1 MNNLSRSF
9 SAFFTMIIGLVL
21 LVFGLMKR
29 DIAAYIGGDTPL
41 LTVLQIAGGVY
52 LMYVGYRR
60 RQGK

>member
-1 MNNLSRSF
+1 MNNLSRSL

-41 LTVLQIAGGVY
+41 MTLLQIVGGVY